1 MNLDDRTFENDRS
14 PTSPIRQ
21 QGKGELYRLLLSV
34 PQAAAFK
41 VETHQSEKEI
51 TFYNNRIEYR
61 SMLSAKVLS
70 SFFPFEIWN
79 CRGHCRLDE
88 LRKQE
93 EDTDGWLSLSEAGDV
108 GIR

>member
-1 MNLDDRTFENDRS
+1 M
-14 PTSPIRQ
+14 
-21 QGKGELYRLLLSV
+21 

-93 EDTDGWLSLSEAGDV
+93 EDTDGWLSLSEAGGV